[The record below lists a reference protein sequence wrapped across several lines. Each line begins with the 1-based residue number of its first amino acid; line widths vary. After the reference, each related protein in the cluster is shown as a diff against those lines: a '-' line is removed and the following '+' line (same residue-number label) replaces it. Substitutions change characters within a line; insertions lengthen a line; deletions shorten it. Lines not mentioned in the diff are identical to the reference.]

1 MTFPLSRTIPSLAAA
16 ILPWAASAQDVDC
29 TAEERREYRLT
40 GWAFAIP
47 FEPGSEPPRI
57 DCVAPAEWFVHEAG
71 WHTMDGGMQLTP
83 DARGEPPRSHARS
96 EIYFWHPRVWDAHF
110 WRGEDGVPT
119 VVFDNPRDAGHGLQL
134 PRDAFFR
141 LRDGRK
147 VPAAPPQD
155 R

>member
-83 DARGEPPRSHARS
+83 DARGEPPRSHARRRS
-96 EIYFWHPRVWDAHF
+96 TSGTRACGTRTSGGARTACPRS
-110 WRGEDGVPT
+110 RST
-119 VVFDNPRDAGHGLQL
+119 IHGTQ
-134 PRDAFFR
+134 ATASSFR
-141 LRDGRK
+141 ATPSSG
-147 VPAAPPQD
+147 
-155 R
+155 